1 MRQSRLYS
9 RTSFVGNIENMKIAI
24 LGAHHTGK
32 TTLAEALCEA
42 LNNYSYQQEP
52 WFHLEERGHN
62 FSDTPQADDFVVQ
75 LEYSLKM
82 MKTNEPDVVF
92 DRCPIDF
99 LMYLLALGSDTI
111 VQQVW
116 GRVEQALAVVD
127 LLVLVPIEQ
136 NDVIGCPKNEFPELR
151 EAVDSLLEELIND
164 FDIPVIQ
171 VAGSVA
177 QRKEKILRYMKG
189 G

>member
-1 MRQSRLYS
+1 
-9 RTSFVGNIENMKIAI
+9 
-24 LGAHHTGK
+24 
-32 TTLAEALCEA
+32 
-42 LNNYSYQQEP
+42 
-52 WFHLEERGHN
+52 
-62 FSDTPQADDFVVQ
+62 
-75 LEYSLKM
+75 
-82 MKTNEPDVVF
+82 
-92 DRCPIDF
+92 
-99 LMYLLALGSDTI
+99 MYLLALGSDI
-111 VQQVW
+111 MVQQVW

-151 EAVDSLLEELIND
+151 EAVGSLLEELIND

-189 G
+189 GVNV